1 MGAFVESAKGWLN
14 AAAAFAYPEVC
25 QLCGDARATPAE
37 SFLCEECRSRVRFIV
52 PPFCDR
58 CGLPWEGDLTT
69 PFECTNCRGMEF
81 DFSSARSAVIAGGNV
96 REIIHRY
103 KYNRA
108 LWFET
113 FLAEL
118 LIRQAA
124 PVLCAGKW
132 NLIVPIPLHSRKLRE
147 REFNQAAR
155 MARRLGAAT
164 GLPVNARLLRR
175 VVPTL
180 TQTRLSRSE
189 RMQNVR
195 RAFALRRPA
204 RLNGRHIVLV
214 DDVFT
219 TGATSSAC
227 ARVLRAAGA
236 VEVCVW
242 TIARGI

>member
-1 MGAFVESAKGWLN
+1 
-14 AAAAFAYPEVC
+14 
-25 QLCGDARATPAE
+25 
-37 SFLCEECRSRVRFIV
+37 
-52 PPFCDR
+52 
-58 CGLPWEGDLTT
+58 
-69 PFECTNCRGMEF
+69 
-81 DFSSARSAVIAGGNV
+81 
-96 REIIHRY
+96 
-103 KYNRA
+103 
-108 LWFET
+108 
-113 FLAEL
+113 L

-124 PVLCAGKW
+124 PVLRAGKW